1 MKPCAAVDG
10 GRATPH
16 TRGVESGAGAVR
28 DRDLRVVA
36 GAICL
41 SALGDGIALIA
52 LGLRAKDLGGGDMG
66 AGLAIAGIFICLW
79 APVVVLSGYVGLLVD
94 RVETRGLLV
103 AVSAAQAAVALALAL
118 VGSLWLLLVL
128 AVLLGTG
135 IAIAQAAEF
144 ALVPLVGGTR
154 TLQATNGMVETA
166 RALGFAVGPVCGS
179 ILVVLGGTAAA
190 MSVDAASFVVVGA
203 AGLSLAV
210 RRRPESRLHG
220 ERRRAR
226 DGISFLFEDRI
237 VGLMVIVVFVS
248 LLFMSASIP
257 ADLFYVQDVLGV
269 KDIGIGVVLSAWTIG
284 MLVGSN
290 VVARRVSL
298 GGLATAALVGVVVQG
313 LGKFL
318 APFWL
323 VFGFMLA
330 MYAIGG
336 LGHGVKNV
344 TSRTLIHTRVAP
356 DRHGRAF
363 AAWNGV
369 RNAAE
374 LAALAA
380 GGLLVG
386 VLGARETLW
395 LAGGLSALAGAVG
408 LSILAGWRSRMP
420 EPEPEVGTIG
430 SP

>member
-1 MKPCAAVDG
+1 MDG

-16 TRGVESGAGAVR
+16 TRGVASGAGPVR

-52 LGLRAKDLGGGDMG
+52 LGLRAKELGGGDME

-79 APVVVLSGYVGLLVD
+79 APVVVLSGHVGLLVD

-103 AVSAAQAAVALALAL
+103 AVSAAQACVALALAF

-128 AVLLGTG
+128 AVVLGSG

-144 ALVPLVGGTR
+144 ALVPHVGGRR
-154 TLQATNGMVETA
+154 TLQAANGMVETA
-166 RALGFAVGPVCGS
+166 RALGFAIGPVCGS
-179 ILVVLGGTAAA
+179 VLVATGGTAAA
-190 MSVDAASFVVVGA
+190 MSVDAVSFVVVGA

-210 RRRPESRLHG
+210 RRRPERRSHG

-237 VGLMVIVVFVS
+237 VGLMVVVVFVS

-257 ADLFYVQDVLGV
+257 ADLVYVQDVLGV
-269 KDIGIGVVLSAWTIG
+269 KDIGIGVVLSAWTVG

-290 VVARRVSL
+290 LVARRVSL
-298 GGLATAALVGVVVQG
+298 AGLATAALAGVVVQG

-356 DRHGRAF
+356 ERHGRAF

-386 VLGARETLW
+386 ALGARETLW
-395 LAGGLSALAGAVG
+395 LAGGLSALAGVVG
-408 LSILAGWRSRMP
+408 LSVLAGWRSRVP

>member
-1 MKPCAAVDG
+1 
-10 GRATPH
+10 
-16 TRGVESGAGAVR
+16 VR

-52 LGLRAKDLGGGDMG
+52 MALRANDLAGSEMG
-66 AGLAIAGIFICLW
+66 SGLAIAGIFICLW
-79 APVVVLSGYVGLLVD
+79 APVVILSGHVGLLVD

-103 AVSAAQAAVALALAL
+103 AVSAAQACVALALAF
-118 VGSLWLLLVL
+118 VDSLPLLLAL
-128 AVLLGTG
+128 AALLGSG
-135 IAIAQAAEF
+135 IAITQAAEF
-144 ALVPLVGGTR
+144 ALVPLVGGRR

-166 RALGFAVGPVCGS
+166 RALGFAVGPACGS
-179 ILVVLGGTAAA
+179 LLVAMGGTAAA
-190 MSVDAASFVVVGA
+190 MGVDAVSFVVVGA

-210 RRRPESRLHG
+210 RRRPERHPH
-220 ERRRAR
+220 EKRRRAR
-226 DGISFLFEDRI
+226 DGMSFLFEDRV
-237 VGLMVIVVFVS
+237 VGLMVVVVFVS

-257 ADLFYVQDVLGV
+257 ADLVYVQDVLGV
-269 KDIGIGVVLSAWTIG
+269 ENIGIGIVLSAWTVG

-290 VVARRVSL
+290 VVARRISL
-298 GGLATAALVGVVVQG
+298 AGLATAAMVGVVVQG

-336 LGHGVKNV
+336 IGHGVKNV

-356 DRHGRAF
+356 ERHGRAF

-374 LAALAA
+374 LTALAA
-380 GGLLVG
+380 GGILVG
-386 VLGARETLW
+386 ALGARETLW
-395 LAGGLSALAGAVG
+395 LAGGLSALAGVVG
-408 LSILAGWRSRMP
+408 LAVLASWRSRVP

>member
-1 MKPCAAVDG
+1 
-10 GRATPH
+10 
-16 TRGVESGAGAVR
+16 
-28 DRDLRVVA
+28 
-36 GAICL
+36 
-41 SALGDGIALIA
+41 
-52 LGLRAKDLGGGDMG
+52 
-66 AGLAIAGIFICLW
+66 
-79 APVVVLSGYVGLLVD
+79 
-94 RVETRGLLV
+94 
-103 AVSAAQAAVALALAL
+103 
-118 VGSLWLLLVL
+118 
-128 AVLLGTG
+128 
-135 IAIAQAAEF
+135 
-144 ALVPLVGGTR
+144 
-154 TLQATNGMVETA
+154 
-166 RALGFAVGPVCGS
+166 
-179 ILVVLGGTAAA
+179 
-190 MSVDAASFVVVGA
+190 
-203 AGLSLAV
+203 
-210 RRRPESRLHG
+210 
-220 ERRRAR
+220 
-226 DGISFLFEDRI
+226 
-237 VGLMVIVVFVS
+237 
-248 LLFMSASIP
+248 
-257 ADLFYVQDVLGV
+257 V